1 MSTDARLT
9 LREVAGRLSGYR
21 QFKETRTRGR
31 QELLKLLQ
39 ADEIRAAFYFPS
51 AAKPRIL
58 IPAEWW
64 LDVPSGRFQS
74 KLTWNSQRG
83 QRRQFLVEPAKFAG
97 PYAAWFAGNYPDR
110 GRSAETAASVSAEL
124 ASALI
129 NMNKKREVYILESEW
144 GRFVRD
150 AGLEK
155 VEHHDEPGKLTKG
168 RRPLEAWEVV
178 LVEVASELLARQ
190 ALGLS
195 LEEQQSTIAA
205 VALSRAEKL
214 KKGASFP
221 EIETVTKKIRQILD
235 GRDVLQKNLSESP
248 GHGS

>member
-1 MSTDARLT
+1 
-9 LREVAGRLSGYR
+9 
-21 QFKETRTRGR
+21 
-31 QELLKLLQ
+31 
-39 ADEIRAAFYFPS
+39 
-51 AAKPRIL
+51 
-58 IPAEWW
+58 
-64 LDVPSGRFQS
+64 
-74 KLTWNSQRG
+74 
-83 QRRQFLVEPAKFAG
+83 
-97 PYAAWFAGNYPDR
+97 
-110 GRSAETAASVSAEL
+110 L
-124 ASALI
+124 ASAFV

-155 VEHHDEPGKLTKG
+155 VEHHDEPGKSTKG

-205 VALSRAEKL
+205 IALSRAEKL

-221 EIETVTKKIRQILD
+221 EVETVTKKIRQILD
-235 GRDVLQKNLSESP
+235 GRDVLQKDLNESP
-248 GHGS
+248 GHDS